1 MIRRYKLL
9 LSVLSLMLISSCSRH
24 LTPDL
29 EWLYA
34 AARDHHSR
42 PPLILIHGLLGSR
55 LKDSSSGKEV
65 WPGAWHQ
72 LLLSSYPD
80 LALPISAPASDAPML
95 VSQLRADDL
104 FDASFAGDYYQRI
117 RQILEGPGGYVP
129 GKAGTPP
136 DDKRPRYYVFS
147 YDWRQDSIVSAA
159 ALEELILQIQSD
171 YNNPDLQVDIIAHSL
186 GGLVARYYARY
197 GSVDLL
203 NGNDFPVTMTGADNI
218 RRMVLLGTP
227 NLGSV
232 SAIMAFVEGSRPG
245 LRLIPPETMMTMPS
259 VYQLFPHAL
268 NNWLVTADGDILERD
283 QFDALIWQR
292 FQIGPWDPALA
303 ERLKDR
309 PHSNQA
315 APDYLASLQAYFA
328 VQLERARRFTWSLTV
343 AQPQHPMRTILLGG
357 DCAPTP
363 AKLLVE
369 EIHGES
375 QLRLWPQHVQK
386 PDRGIDYSKLMLEP
400 GDGTVTKAS
409 LLGRDTMNPAAAR
422 HRHINFRFD
431 SDFFLCERHDSLTGN
446 VTFQNNLLDALM
458 RID

>member
-1 MIRRYKLL
+1 MSRSCTLL
-9 LSVLSLMLISSCSRH
+9 FSVFCLMLISSCSRH

-55 LKDSSSGKEV
+55 LEDSDSGHEA
-65 WPGAWHQ
+65 WPGPWHR

-80 LALPISAPASDAPML
+80 LARPIGTPASYPDMH
-95 VSQLRADDL
+95 VDQLRAGGL

-117 RQILEGPGGYVP
+117 RQTLEGPGGYVP
-129 GKAGTPP
+129 GTPGSPAGVG
-136 DDKRPRYYVFS
+136 RPRYYVFS
-147 YDWRQDSIVSAA
+147 YDWRQDSTLTAA
-159 ALEELILQIQSD
+159 ALEQLILQIQSD
-171 YNNPDLQVDIIAHSL
+171 YDNPELQVDIIAHSL
-186 GGLVARYYARY
+186 GGLIARYYARY

-203 NGNDFPVTMTGADNI
+203 DGNEFPVTMTGADNI
-218 RRMVLLGTP
+218 RRMILLGTP

-245 LRLIPPETMMTMPS
+245 LRRIAPETMMTMPA

-268 NNWLVTADGDILERD
+268 NNWLITKDGSSLERD
-283 QFDALIWQR
+283 QFDAVIWQR
-292 FQIGPWDPALA
+292 FQIGPWDPALVK
-303 ERLKDR
+303 RLRDQ
-309 PHSNQA
+309 HDSNEA
-315 APDYLASLQAYFA
+315 AADYLAELQTFFTA
-328 VQLERARRFTWSLTV
+328 QLERARRFTWSLTV
-343 AQPQHPMRTILLGG
+343 AQPPHPMRTILLGG

-369 EIHGES
+369 EIHNES
-375 QLRLWPQHVQK
+375 QLRLWPQAIENPEQGV
-386 PDRGIDYSKLMLEP
+386 DYQRLMLEP

-409 LLGRDTMNPAAAR
+409 LLGRDTMNPAAPR
-422 HRHINFRFD
+422 HQHIDFRFD
-431 SDFFLCERHDSLTGN
+431 TDFFLCERHDSLTGN
-446 VTFQNNLLDALM
+446 ITFQNNLLDALM